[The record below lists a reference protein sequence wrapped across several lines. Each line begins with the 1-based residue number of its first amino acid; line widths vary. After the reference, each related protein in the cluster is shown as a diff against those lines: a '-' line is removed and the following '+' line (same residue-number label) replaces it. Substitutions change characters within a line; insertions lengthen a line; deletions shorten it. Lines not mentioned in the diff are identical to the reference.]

1 MHVFCPGCNK
11 DFDCGIHGSCNKSRK
26 TCNCNDGYQGNV
38 CEIEPGKY
46 NIYVMFTTNIFC

>member
-1 MHVFCPGCNK
+1 MCFVQVAIRTLIVASMGHA
-11 DFDCGIHGSCNKSRK
+11 SRK

-38 CEIEPGKY
+38 CEIAPGKY